1 MGGRTRRVV
10 FCSCRIVSCVLYIV
24 CCMLNGVCAV
34 CVACQTDRGAQ
45 RETGTPLAK
54 MLTGRMPNARRA
66 AWRSRGWRG
75 RRTRVAATALHT
87 DRRIRVHKQRRLKTA
102 TTIIK
107 LNCCLMWTES
117 QMESPSEFQTGA
129 AIVFQI
135 YQTPPRT
142 VCVWQWLPQHIAH
155 SHSSSTAKLI
165 TAI

>member
-10 FCSCRIVSCVLYIV
+10 FCSCRIVYCVLYVV
-24 CCMLNGVCAV
+24 CCMV
-34 CVACQTDRGAQ
+34 CVLCVVCCVCRLSDWQRGAAQ
-45 RETGTPLAK
+45 NRNSSRENANW
-54 MLTGRMPNARRA
+54 PNAQA
-66 AWRSRGWRG
+66 AWGAVSRG

-102 TTIIK
+102 TTIMK

-117 QMESPSEFQTGA
+117 QMESKSPSQSKLQTGA

-155 SHSSSTAKLI
+155 SHSSSTAS
-165 TAI
+165 